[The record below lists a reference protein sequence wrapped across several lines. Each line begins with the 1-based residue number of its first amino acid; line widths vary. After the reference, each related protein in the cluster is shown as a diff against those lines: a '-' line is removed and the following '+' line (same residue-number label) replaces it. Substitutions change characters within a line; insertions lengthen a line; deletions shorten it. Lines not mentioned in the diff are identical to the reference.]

1 MKLKEGVN
9 PTGLKPEILL
19 AIIVSQSIYHRYGYE
34 LTLTSITDGAHN
46 KNSLHYVG
54 LAVDLRIRNITHEPM
69 RREICDEI
77 SDSLGSNYDVI
88 LEPTHIHIEYQP

>member
-9 PTGLKPEILL
+9 PTGMKPEIML
-19 AIIVSQSIYHRYGYE
+19 AIQCAVMVYHKYGYD
-34 LTLTSITDGAHN
+34 LTITSICDGAHN
-46 KNSLHYVG
+46 KNSLHYAG

-69 RREICDEI
+69 RREICAEI
-77 SDSLGSNYDVI
+77 RDNLGSNYDVI